1 MSKHHNQRVKSK
13 HGHNVHASQHTDLP
27 KMKHEIVMIPSSS
40 PITTFNSYG
49 LLDFKEKNCILHD
62 IALMYDVQLPSS
74 ITAGSGLVVNTPDFN
89 PALFWTT
96 RIEIVFQNNV
106 IDTIY
111 PLAQFITE
119 QLFQRD
125 DERKIKNV
133 AMGDYSNIVQRANL
147 FSTGGKFIVPLWTF
161 FKQGHIPMVIHNQDL
176 QLRLY
181 LDSLQNVF
189 SYNGATIVPSAPVL
203 NSCQLLAKIS
213 RLSNGHVDQI
223 QRSLRSAP
231 HHYKFL
237 ETRIQQYSV
246 NASVSPYQV
255 NIPMTAIVG
264 KVSYL
269 FFVVRPVSVLTGSPD
284 AIWTFTPIQNF
295 SILDSTGTNI
305 TGGQPVPHALALTL
319 SQEDHVLST
328 YLTENLEG
336 KGVTS
341 NSANVYMYSFSASAH
356 SSAREG
362 LSLNTHRFKGNETL
376 QILFNANLANSQ
388 VDIYAFTEAV
398 LEIGTTGVKKVTL

>member
-1 MSKHHNQRVKSK
+1 MSKHHNQRVKTK

-27 KMKHEIVMIPSSS
+27 SMKHEWVMIPSSS

-49 LLDFKEKNCILHD
+49 LLDFKEKNCVLHD
-62 IALMYDVQLPSS
+62 LALMYDVQLPSS
-74 ITAGSGLVVNTPDFN
+74 ITAGSGLVVNTPEFN
-89 PALFWTT
+89 PAIFWTT

-111 PLAQFITE
+111 PLAQFVHQ

-133 AMGDYSNIVQRANL
+133 AMGDYANIVQRAGL
-147 FSTGGKFIVPLWTF
+147 FATGGKFIVPLWTF
-161 FKQGHIPMVIHNQDL
+161 FNQGHIPMVIHNQDL

-213 RLSNGHVDQI
+213 RMTNDHSEHI

-231 HHYKFL
+231 QHYKFL
-237 ETRIQQYSV
+237 ETRIQQYPV

-255 NIPMTAIVG
+255 NIPMTAILG
-264 KVSYL
+264 KVSYM
-269 FFVVRPVSVLTGSPD
+269 FFVVRPVSALTGSPD
-284 AIWTFTPIQNF
+284 ATWTFTPIQNF

-319 SQEDHVLST
+319 LNEDNVLST
-328 YLTENLEG
+328 YLTEDFEG
-336 KGVTS
+336 RGVVS
-341 NSANVYMYSFSASAH
+341 NSANVYMYSFSASAS
-356 SSAREG
+356 SSARDG
-362 LSLNTHRFKGNETL
+362 LSLNHFIFKGNETL
-376 QILFNANLANSQ
+376 QILFNANLPNSQ

-398 LEIGTTGVKKVTL
+398 LEIGSSGVKKITL